1 MNIDK
6 DIPLPAKRG
15 DNNAKWPWGALE
27 VGDSFLMPRTLSSAS
42 AQATTNAKKTGRK
55 YTCRTEAEGIRIWRV
70 K

>member
-6 DIPLPAKRG
+6 DIPLPVKRG
-15 DNNAKWPWGALE
+15 GGNAKWPWGELE

-42 AQATTNAKKTGRK
+42 GQAVTHAKKTGRK
-55 YTCRTEAEGIRIWRV
+55 YACRTEAEGIRVWRV